1 MSFEG
6 LLNDTCTIQTRT
18 VSQSGTG
25 ASTTSFANKAT
36 AVKCTIQPNTGKR
49 LTFEESEHLNITHLA
64 FFLIGANIVSGD
76 KVIDS
81 SSNEY
86 MALRVFDAAGRVRHK
101 EVMLELIEK
110 A

>member
-1 MSFEG
+1 MSYEG

-18 VSQSGTG
+18 VSTSSTG
-25 ASTTSFANKAT
+25 SSTTSFANKAT
-36 AVKCTIQPNTGKR
+36 NVKCTIQPNTGR
-49 LTFEESEHLNITHLA
+49 LKSFEESEHLNITHLA
-64 FFLIGANIVSGD
+64 FFLIGANIIASD

-86 MALRVFDAAGRVRHK
+86 MVARVFDAAGRVRHK
-101 EVMLELIEK
+101 EVGLELIAK